1 MYSGGKQRL
10 LAYLTMNKV
19 QVPFLQEG
27 FSVILT
33 KSQGNLD
40 ETEKVCVMANT
51 DPNGKVCTL

>member
-1 MYSGGKQRL
+1 
-10 LAYLTMNKV
+10 MNKV